1 MADVIILSTA
11 DWDHPLWTNKQH
23 TALALAA
30 AGHRV
35 LYVESLGLRAPRA
48 GRRDLKRIAR
58 RLLRMLRLPRLV
70 APRVWVWSPPVWP
83 GGQMGWPL
91 ALNRHLLR
99 RVLLN
104 FSRRLCWILQALSW
118 FRPSPP
124 STMQHQLD
132 SLPFLLRTWPLRW
145 LFSLLR

>member
-30 AGHRV
+30 AGHQV

-58 RLLRMLRLPRLV
+58 RLLRMLRLPRLCGTKGMGVV
-70 APRVWVWSPPVWP
+70 AS
-83 GGQMGWPL
+83 GLAGWADGMAFGAQPTSF
-91 ALNRHLLR
+91 A
-99 RVLLN
+99 
-104 FSRRLCWILQALSW
+104 A
-118 FRPSPP
+118 RP
-124 STMQHQLD
+124 
-132 SLPFLLRTWPLRW
+132 
-145 LFSLLR
+145 

>member
-58 RLLRMLRLPRLV
+58 RLLRMFSLPSLV
-70 APRVWVWSPPVWP
+70 APRVWC
-83 GGQMGWPL
+83 GRLRFGQVGRWDGL
-91 ALNRHLLR
+91 WRSTVIFCGEALNGWLGG
-99 RVLLN
+99 
-104 FSRRLCWILQALSW
+104 WIS
-118 FRPSPP
+118 
-124 STMQHQLD
+124 STGSSGLTT
-132 SLPFLLRTWPLRW
+132 P
-145 LFSLLR
+145 